1 MAHPTPQNM
10 IDDNIQLVS
19 LPEIALRI
27 NKLIDDPSSTAQ
39 DIADL
44 ISQDAALT
52 IRLLK
57 IVNSPFYNFSAQVDT
72 ISKAITIIGTRE
84 LRDLAMAT
92 SIVEKFNAI
101 PGDLVSP
108 ESFWCHN
115 IACATAARTIAKQLN
130 IQNPERFFIAG
141 LLHDIG
147 KLVMYLATP
156 ELSKQVIELS
166 NLPDVDITQLEEIA
180 FGFNHGELGAEL
192 IKAWNL
198 PAMLLETTKFHH
210 TPSAAINYPTE
221 VAVIHLANNIA
232 NTIETPFSLD
242 DDIPIKDSTW
252 IMLNLDESELNSLTA
267 ESNSLYQQ
275 TIGLI
280 YQKKVA

>member
-1 MAHPTPQNM
+1 MAQLNPKDM
-10 IDDNIQLVS
+10 IDDNILLIS

-27 NKLIDDPSSTAQ
+27 NKLIDDPASTAQ
-39 DIADL
+39 NIADL

-72 ISKAITIIGTRE
+72 ISQAITIIGTRE

-92 SIVEKFNAI
+92 SIVEKFNSI
-101 PGDLVSP
+101 PEDLVSP

-130 IQNPERFFIAG
+130 IKNSERLFIAG

-147 KLVMYLATP
+147 KLVMYLASP
-156 ELSKQVIELS
+156 ELSKQVIDLS
-166 NLPDVDITQLEEIA
+166 DLPDVNITQLEEIA

-192 IKAWNL
+192 IKVWNL
-198 PAMLLETTKFHH
+198 PAMLVETTLSHH
-210 TPSAAINYPTE
+210 KPSAAINYPTE
-221 VAVIHLANNIA
+221 VAVVHLANNIA

-252 IMLNLDESELNSLTA
+252 IMLNLDESELDLLTE
-267 ESNSLYQQ
+267 ESNSQYQQ

-280 YQKKVA
+280 YQRKVA